1 MRHRILACVRDHTT
15 TWMRPP
21 RVEEFC
27 GCDIGSASLVE
38 EEVGRYGC
46 SSQINARARSASSCI
61 FQDEGQCQHK
71 ITCIAVPL
79 LLLLPLALLR
89 RQSSLFHLDCIQY
102 FIWNNITKRAHR
114 TSLAH
119 HASQPEHAP
128 IECSQPAFGPQILQA
143 HANPF
148 SVPSLPRPT
157 RSRVVPSSRLV
168 CTYIYKATECELA
181 PLMSQ
186 ISNVHPATLS

>member
-1 MRHRILACVRDHTT
+1 
-15 TWMRPP
+15 
-21 RVEEFC
+21 
-27 GCDIGSASLVE
+27 VE
-38 EEVGRYGC
+38 EEGGRYGC

-61 FQDEGQCQHK
+61 FQDEGQCQHN

-79 LLLLPLALLR
+79 LLLFHWRSFTGNLLFFTWTEFNT
-89 RQSSLFHLDCIQY
+89 SFEKISP
-102 FIWNNITKRAHR
+102 NAHYI
-114 TSLAH
+114 SLATF
-119 HASQPEHAP
+119 APQTEHAP
-128 IECSQPAFGPQILQA
+128 VECSQPALGPQTLQA
-143 HANPF
+143 HANVPP
-148 SVPSLPRPT
+148 VPSLPRPT